1 MDPRNFL
8 STAELLTNPD
18 YEDGEEADWRSAISR
33 AYYAAFLVARALLN
47 DMGFHIRRKFAHQD
61 VQDHFT
67 YSTFESRRGIK
78 IHKRLLRLLDKRKDA
93 DYVMNDEIQFNRS
106 DAEYWIGDARK
117 IIEEFD
123 ACQDDPEFYEEIK
136 SAIEIWRN
144 GRSNPGQR

>member
-93 DYVMNDEIQFNRS
+93 DYMTKRYGRKCGHFCYQTLAKVVQSVETNEPEKVPLV
-106 DAEYWIGDARK
+106 AKKAVARVLNAPLK
-117 IIEEFD
+117 
-123 ACQDDPEFYEEIK
+123 
-136 SAIEIWRN
+136 
-144 GRSNPGQR
+144 